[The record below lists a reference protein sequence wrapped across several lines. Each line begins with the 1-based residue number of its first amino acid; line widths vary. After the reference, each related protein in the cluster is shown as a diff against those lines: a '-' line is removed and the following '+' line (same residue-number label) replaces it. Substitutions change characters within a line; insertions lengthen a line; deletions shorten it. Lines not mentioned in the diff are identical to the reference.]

1 MKTTPR
7 EKILEAADQLF
18 NEQGIQA
25 TSLAHIAS
33 AANVSKGTLFYHF
46 KSKDDLILEIATQYI
61 KTVEAD
67 VLALIEGK
75 PESQSLASLAL
86 LLVTRVLEA
95 KQRNRLHLYLIEESI
110 NRSPNIR
117 SAMQGLYSQWIR
129 LITEAIEPKAGKNA
143 GVTAQLLLALI
154 DGLVIQETLEIN
166 TGDIEAMLEIVF
178 SVENVKVSDK
188 PALPLG

>member
-33 AANVSKGTLFYHF
+33 AANLSKGTLFYHF

-61 KTVEAD
+61 KAVETD
-67 VLALIEGK
+67 VLALIDDQS
-75 PESQSLASLAL
+75 ESQTLSSLAL
-86 LLVTRVLEA
+86 QLVTRVLEA

-110 NRSPNIR
+110 NRSPSIR
-117 SAMQGLYSQWIR
+117 AAMQGLYAQWIQI
-129 LITEAIEPKAGKNA
+129 ITVAIEPWVEGRA
-143 GVTAQLLLALI
+143 GVTAQLLLAII
-154 DGLVIQETLEIN
+154 DGLVIQETLEVAME
-166 TGDIEAMLEIVF
+166 DIEAMLEMVF
-178 SVENVKVSDK
+178 SD
-188 PALPLG
+188 